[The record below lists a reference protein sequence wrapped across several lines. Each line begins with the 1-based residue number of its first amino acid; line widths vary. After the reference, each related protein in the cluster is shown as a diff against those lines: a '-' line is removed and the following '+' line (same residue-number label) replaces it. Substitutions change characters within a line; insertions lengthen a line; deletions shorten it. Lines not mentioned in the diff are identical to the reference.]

1 MLTKEQY
8 DYIIGFRPMIEMFV
22 NHGQYV
28 GGANPLF
35 DYLEQQGL
43 SGGVPI
49 GRNCNDCTAGFLKF
63 TNSMIKLYE
72 QQQG

>member
-8 DYIIGFRPMIEMFV
+8 EFINGYRAMIDMFY
-22 NHGQYV
+22 NHQTYV
-28 GGANPLF
+28 GGADSLF

-49 GRNCNDCTAGFLKF
+49 GRNCNECTAGFLKF
-63 TNSMIKLYE
+63 TYSMLKQYENGIK
-72 QQQG
+72 